1 MAKLN
6 ISELDFESIKAQ
18 LKDYLRNQTQFK
30 DYNFEGSN
38 MSVLLDVLA
47 YNTFQNNFYTNMA
60 INEMFLDSAVL
71 RNSIVSHAKELN
83 YLPRSRKSARAVV
96 RVTIQDN
103 TISGQTVTIPQYS
116 IFTSNYLGQNFEFVT
131 DKTYVARKT
140 APGTFVA
147 DNVEIFEGVMLA
159 TFEREGYFVDENGIL
174 RVILSNEDADVDSL
188 AVFVDAEAT
197 EDQNVFIRKNDI
209 FGVGPL
215 DKVFYV
221 EPYIDGRY
229 TIYFGNNVFGFQP
242 QEFEDI
248 RVRYRVTSGPEGNG
262 AFSFS
267 TEPQQ
272 PSTTI
277 TVQTIQAAAG
287 GEDRETLESIRYF
300 APKSI
305 QIQERAITTN
315 DYEILLKQRFP
326 EIRAVSAYGGE
337 ELDPPKFGKVA
348 ISVYLGEGREGLSNT
363 LSSAYIDYLKE
374 KSPLGIE
381 PIFVDSE
388 FLYACLNIEININ
401 QKITTK
407 SPAEIEALVR
417 DAIREYVT
425 DNLDDFDTTLRLSKL
440 SAAID
445 STDISI
451 ISDSI
456 YANPYIEY
464 SPDLNINL
472 NPSFKFYAQ
481 LIKPYPFKESNGFED
496 YKPSVKSSV
505 FTYNNVSS
513 YLQDDGLGKIQVVT
527 SDITNPQVVN
537 PNIGSVDYATGE
549 INLVNFKTGG
559 FTGSG
564 IKIMVTTKKDDIT
577 SPSGRIFFI
586 KDSDITINIISSK
599 A

>member
-6 ISELDFESIKAQ
+6 ISELDFDSIKAQ

-140 APGTFVA
+140 AAGTFVA

-287 GEDRETLESIRYF
+287 GAERETLESIRYF
-300 APKSI
+300 APKSL
-305 QIQERAITTN
+305 QIQERAITTS

-337 ELDPPKFGKVA
+337 ELNPPKFGKVA
-348 ISVYLGEGREGLSNT
+348 ISVYLGEGREGLSTT
-363 LSSAYIDYLKE
+363 LSSAYIEYLKD
-374 KSPLGIE
+374 KSPLAIE
-381 PIFVDSE
+381 PIFIESE
-388 FLYACLNIEININ
+388 FLYSCLNIEVNFN
-401 QKITTK
+401 PKITRK
-407 SPAEIEALVR
+407 SAAEIEVLVR
-417 DAIREYVT
+417 QAVRDYVT
-425 DNLDDFDTTLRLSKL
+425 NNLDDFDMTLRVSKL
-440 SAAID
+440 SADID
-445 STDISI
+445 GVDISI
-451 ISDSI
+451 QSNSVF
-456 YANPYIEY
+456 ANPYIEY
-464 SPDLNINL
+464 SPQLNVSL
-472 NPSFKFYAQ
+472 SPSFKFFAR
-481 LIKPYPFKESNGFED
+481 LIKPYPFRDSNGFAD

-505 FTYNNVSS
+505 FSYNNVQA
-513 YLQDDGLGKIQVVT
+513 YLQDDGTGKIQIVT
-527 SDITNPQVVN
+527 SDLVNPQVIKPDIGTVN
-537 PNIGSVDYATGE
+537 YETGE
-549 INLVNFKTGG
+549 INLVGFKTEG
-559 FTGSG
+559 FSGSG
-564 IKIMVTTKKDDIT
+564 IKIMVTPKKDDIT
-577 SPSGRIFFI
+577 APSGRIFFI
-586 KDSDITINIISSK
+586 RDEDVTINLIESK
-599 A
+599 